1 MSGGWKSVPW
11 AAQESQEVRRH
22 PVAATLLASATLVA
36 GAFVAPSAAVG
47 AGNSVE
53 AQQQSAAVRHLM
65 AMLRGTESGDPN
77 GAGHADFRLNRLR
90 ARVCADVTY
99 RNIGSPHAAHI
110 HRKSDGGVV
119 VDLTGSVTGGA
130 HCARGVSRPLIR
142 RILEHPRRY
151 YFNVHNDAYPAGA
164 IQGTLHR

>member
-11 AAQESQEVRRH
+11 AALESQAVRRH

-36 GAFVAPSAAVG
+36 GA
-47 AGNSVE
+47 
-53 AQQQSAAVRHLM
+53 
-65 AMLRGTESGDPN
+65 
-77 GAGHADFRLNRLR
+77 GAGHADFRLNRAR
-90 ARVCADVTY
+90 ARVCADVNF
-99 RNIGSPHAAHI
+99 RRIGSPNAAHI

-130 HCARGVSRPLIR
+130 HCAGGVSRPLIR
-142 RILEHPRRY
+142 RIVKHPRRY
-151 YFNVHNDAYPAGA
+151 YFNVHNDAFPAGA